1 VADGLLA
8 TVPTLNVKPQF
19 THPIVYRPVGFS
31 LLERHFGQ
39 LSLVA
44 SSSTDSSSGKNS
56 VGDLKAFMAIYK
68 IITTATA
75 ANISIA

>member
-1 VADGLLA
+1 
-8 TVPTLNVKPQF
+8 VKPQF
-19 THPIVYRPVGFS
+19 VHPIVYRPVGFS

-44 SSSTDSSSGKNS
+44 SCSTDSSEAKNN
-56 VGDLKAFMAIYK
+56 VGDLKAFAAMYRIITMAI
-68 IITTATA
+68 A